1 MPLDP
6 WDTHRRPPCW
16 PVGEPCPNPCALAHH
31 AHVVHNHVELAGPW
45 AGWRLAGRDLVGPGN
60 RRSAP
65 RISIDRLRGLMW
77 AEAARVRAATTKAE
91 NGHAHGRVVPLLRG
105 ARKPD

>member
-1 MPLDP
+1 MPVDA
-6 WDTHRRPPCW
+6 WDTNRRPPCW
-16 PVGEPCPNPCALAHH
+16 PVGEPCPSACALAHH

-65 RISIDRLRGLMW
+65 RISVDRLRGLLWRMEN
-77 AEAARVRAATTKAE
+77 EARAAAAKAE
-91 NGHAHGRVVPLLRG
+91 NSGLRG
-105 ARKPD
+105 QVVALKLDRSR

>member
-6 WDTHRRPPCW
+6 WESHRRPPCW

-45 AGWRLAGRDLVGPGN
+45 AGWRLAGRDLVGPGK
-60 RRSAP
+60 RGSAP
-65 RISIDRLRGLMW
+65 RISVDRLRGLLW
-77 AEAARVRAATTKAE
+77 RIDAEAHAAAAKAE
-91 NGHAHGRVVPLLRG
+91 NSGHRGNVVRLLERN
-105 ARKPD
+105 R